1 MEMASATPREIIAA
15 DSGADLALIKIDA
28 PGVPVTFGSNNVA
41 RLGQT
46 VLLLDILLQ
55 TSRAFLPK

>member
-1 MEMASATPREIIAA
+1 
-15 DSGADLALIKIDA
+15 LALIKIDA

-46 VLLLDILLQ
+46 VFTLGYPSPDIQ
-55 TSRAFLPK
+55 GFSPKVTMGIILKTAVKFVAAP